1 MRAALLVLLVSFF
14 IAVIAAIAG
23 APMQD
28 SNLPQF
34 NAKNELTKP
43 ENYREWIWLS
53 SGIGMSYAA
62 SAQAAPNNPP
72 FDNVFV
78 APAAYRSFLQTG
90 KWPDKTMF
98 VLELRASQSEGSIN
112 RQGRFQGNLRGI
124 EVEVKDES
132 RFPGGWAFYDFS
144 GSARTASP
152 LDKSAACYSCHAQ
165 NGAVDNTFV
174 QFYPTLIDIA
184 KQKGTF
190 KESQK

>member
-1 MRAALLVLLVSFF
+1 MKKALLLVAFPILL
-14 IAVIAAIAG
+14 AAR
-23 APMQD
+23 PMQD
-28 SNLPQF
+28 SNLPRF
-34 NAKNELTKP
+34 GANDELTRP

-62 SAQAAPNNPP
+62 SAQAAPDNPP

-98 VLELRASQSEGSIN
+98 VLELRASQTEGSIN
-112 RQGRFQGNLRGI
+112 RRGRFQGNLMGL
-124 EVEVKDES
+124 EVEVKDE
-132 RFPGGWAFYDFS
+132 RFPGKWAFYDFR
-144 GSARTASP
+144 GSARTATP
-152 LDKSAACYSCHAQ
+152 LPTSAACYSCHAQ

-174 QFYPTLIDIA
+174 QFYPTLIEIA

-190 KESQK
+190 KDSHQ